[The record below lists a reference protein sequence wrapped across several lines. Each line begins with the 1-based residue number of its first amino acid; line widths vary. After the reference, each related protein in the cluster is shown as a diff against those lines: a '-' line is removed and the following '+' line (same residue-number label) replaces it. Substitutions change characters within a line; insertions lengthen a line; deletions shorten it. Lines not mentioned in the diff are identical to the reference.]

1 MSRDLLQTRE
11 NILKAAIELLIGG
24 QHKGVRMTDIAK
36 AAGIS
41 RQAVYLHFST
51 RAELLI
57 AATQY
62 VDQLNAMDER
72 LSASRAAQTGLERL
86 DAYIEAWSA
95 YIPKI
100 YGMAKALM
108 AMSETDEEAAQAWSQ
123 RMQDMREGCEA
134 AVKALQ
140 KDKMLAPAY
149 TQKQATDILWMML
162 SVRNWEL
169 LTAQCEWSESAYGKT
184 MKRLARDV
192 LLKPSQ

>member
-1 MSRDLLQTRE
+1 MSRELSQTRE
-11 NILKAAIELLIGG
+11 NILKAAIELLVSG
-24 QHKGVRMTDIAK
+24 QSKGVRMTDIAK

-62 VDQLNAMDER
+62 VDQLNAMDEG
-72 LSASRAAQTGLERL
+72 LKASRAAQTGVERL

-108 AMSETDEEAAQAWSQ
+108 AMSDTDEEAAQAWGQ

-134 AVKALQ
+134 AVKAIQ
-140 KDKMLAPAY
+140 KDKMLAPGF

-169 LTAQCEWSESAYGKT
+169 LTAQCDWSESAYAKT

-192 LLKPSQ
+192 LLKSD